1 MQRELTKAQ
10 DGTITLKI
18 TIPWHTVEE
27 ARTKVID
34 NLVKNVQVPGFR
46 KGTAP
51 KNVAETHLRKE
62 AVQEDVLKEVLG
74 KAYNDALTAEKLNP
88 IITPRI
94 HVDTFEDGT
103 DLVFTAELCE
113 APTLTL
119 GDYKKAIS
127 DITAKSKIAIPG
139 QENKKP
145 ATDELLNAAV
155 KTAEMIVPK
164 VLYEQEANRL
174 LAQTLDEL
182 KSLGL
187 TLEQYLASRGKTA
200 EQMRQEYEEKAK
212 HDLTLEF
219 VLRKIADDEKITV
232 DEKDVEEVLKDIKD
246 EKQKTQLLSN
256 PYFLTS
262 IIRQQKTLDFLAQ
275 L

>member
-1 MQRELTKAQ
+1 MQREMTKAP

-18 TIPWHTVEE
+18 TIPWSTVEE
-27 ARTKVID
+27 ARKKAVEA
-34 NLVKNVQVPGFR
+34 LSKEVEVPGFR
-46 KGTAP
+46 KGMAP
-51 KNVAETHLRKE
+51 VTVAEAHLKKE
-62 AVQEDVLKEVLG
+62 AVQEEVLKEVLG
-74 KAYNDALTAEKLNP
+74 KAYNEAVKAENLSP
-88 IITPRI
+88 IITPRV

-113 APTLTL
+113 APVLTL
-119 GDYKKAIS
+119 GDYKKAVS
-127 DITAKSKIAIPG
+127 EITAKSKIIVPG
-139 QENKKP
+139 QEAKKP
-145 ATDELLNAAV
+145 TADEVLNAAM
-155 KTAEMIVPK
+155 TGAQMTVPK

-200 EQMRQEYEEKAK
+200 EQMRDEYEAKAK

-232 DEKDVEEVLKDIKD
+232 EQADVENVLKDIQD
-246 EKQKTQLLSN
+246 ENQKKQLLSN

-262 IIRQQKTLDFLAQ
+262 IIRQQKTLDFLTQ

>member
-1 MQRELTKAQ
+1 
-10 DGTITLKI
+10 
-18 TIPWHTVEE
+18 
-27 ARTKVID
+27 
-34 NLVKNVQVPGFR
+34 
-46 KGTAP
+46 
-51 KNVAETHLRKE
+51 
-62 AVQEDVLKEVLG
+62 
-74 KAYNDALTAEKLNP
+74 AYNEALTSEKLSP

-113 APTLTL
+113 APALTL
-119 GDYKKAIS
+119 GDYKKDVS
-127 DITAKSKIAIPG
+127 DITAKSKIVVPG
-139 QENKKP
+139 QEIKKP
-145 ATDELLNAAV
+145 STDDILTAVTKNAHM
-155 KTAEMIVPK
+155 TVPK

-200 EQMRQEYEEKAK
+200 EQMRDEYEDKAK
-212 HDLTLEF
+212 KDITLEF

-232 DEKDVEEVLKDIKD
+232 EQADIEEVLKDIKD

-262 IIRQQKTLDFLAQ
+262 VIRQQKTLDFLTQ